1 MSTVSR
7 RAPSKTAVTIHNLA
21 VDPTDPDFIAPQVGG
36 AGETIGALRAAE
48 LQEAVRARR
57 TAAGV
62 APLPADT
69 DKCQDLVGLALS
81 GGGIRSAVYNLGFL
95 QALSQRGLLR
105 HVDYLCTVS
114 GGGYIGGHVAALAD
128 NLGDQQLAS
137 IAAGA
142 TAPEANAETQLQSVT
157 DGETPRFKSFHD
169 APAGREGT
177 SRLADLGV
185 DARGKLLPEYRFR
198 HVGEYLFHDPVP
210 FIWRYLIYTVPMIVL
225 ALSSLGILATLMAL
239 VWRSFDTQFARD
251 ILRWLGLPQLGT
263 SLGLGDE
270 LPTAFLPCLLPLTML
285 IIGSLGCLTS
295 ERFRWPRG
303 VKWCGRIAYWSVIVG
318 AIFLGASLAV
328 FLGNG
333 ETALGGGLELVKVQ
347 SYLTWPLF
355 LLTVLFLVPLVRFR
369 SVVNSAREGAPEWQ
383 AIAARI
389 VIGGACTCTPFFL
402 IHWMSRENISGI
414 AKYRDPELLVE
425 DVTQWP
431 DYLRW
436 RKELATES
444 QNALPDSPA
453 TSSKIATQVK
463 ELAAY
468 EDQYLGRLT
477 HDRQAVVY
485 DSEKWIGLDLDPIA
499 PVAAD
504 AQAAEANA
512 VEGPKHPWIRPFWLP
527 EFFLAN
533 VGLKK
538 ESVIG
543 MGREKLIALRK
554 AKFDNLAQFNG
565 LLASPQLSQ
574 ALHHELCD
582 AVAAESFDASTA
594 SAQGDRKLS
603 AADLNHFVGERA
615 SDLSPAERDQ
625 FYLLWNRARGPE
637 LDQQSELAELE
648 QTGWTPLEIKQFN
661 RLLLEVLHPEFIRH
675 RTMVSTMIV
684 PAYDQ
689 NERFRWLLMWGG
701 LLAAACIFID
711 FNRSSP
717 FFVYYRDRLHQRF
730 LHMPKPGQ
738 AAPASQTAVAE
749 AHSSGPVDHRESKLS
764 ELEPWKTGAPY
775 PLFLGSL
782 HLFDRV
788 SPRGD
793 SLGRNAVDADRCLP
807 FLFSP
812 LYCGSVYT
820 GFRQTSDYCA
830 GKLSVA
836 DAVAISGAAVTP
848 FMTHNSGLLAMMAT
862 FNLRIGKWLPRPDQ
876 KGLCNCEPAVKPLS
890 VAWEW
895 IKAQEESYRTN
906 WRYAL
911 AADGGF
917 HEFFGLEELL
927 LRRCR
932 LIIVSDAGCN
942 NGKFEFGALADTIR
956 LVRERHGIEFLD
968 LDHDQPVDLHRLR
981 RHEGSSFQNQHHICL
996 RVRYPEDF
1004 PVPGPKEA
1012 MIVYGQMSLT
1022 GDEPLDLQ
1030 QFRKV
1035 NPNFPDEPTTN
1046 QSYDETQVESFRQLG
1061 FHVGEKICQRAPLRT
1076 NESDESAAVPVS
1088 IELWIDW
1095 LRWGYTADCS
1105 QVERLSGNRL
1115 RKIDPCSEGLEFS
1128 PQRDLRW
1135 KDEQKYAADGF
1146 RQYLASAKVREE
1158 SLLHVSQLLSDQPN
1172 RSDVRLTA
1180 EELVKLVLACHD
1192 SRADFHCAGRRD
1204 LFEVGGRKNL
1214 IRAAAVASVKLKD
1227 LNGSVQGTHEGKL
1240 ALAAAFY
1247 RQLCRG
1253 VFAGGNA
1260 RTSAMAT
1267 LCLLDQMI
1275 VSDRVAPWQ
1284 NALDCVVSLTR
1295 LTKAGKLWKTKRVIA
1310 TWYQTQPAPTSG
1322 GPSPTNV
1329 DPTGPGNGQGKV
1341 VQISAQHVRVSV
1353 KPTP

>member
-7 RAPSKTAVTIHNLA
+7 RAPTKTAVTIHALA
-21 VDPTDPDFIAPQVGG
+21 ADPTDPDFIAPQMGG
-36 AGETIGALRAAE
+36 AGETIGALRTQE
-48 LQEAVRARR
+48 LQEAIQARR

-62 APLPADT
+62 APLPPDPQ
-69 DKCQDLVGLALS
+69 KCNDLVGLALS

-128 NLGDQQLAS
+128 NLGDQQVAS
-137 IAAGA
+137 AAASVAEQGPA
-142 TAPEANAETQLQSVT
+142 TETHLQSVT
-157 DGETPRFKSFHD
+157 NGEPPRFKSFHD
-169 APAGREGT
+169 AQAGRDT
-177 SRLADLGV
+177 SSRLADLGV

-225 ALSSLGILATLMAL
+225 ALSSLGVVATLIAL
-239 VWRSFDTQFARD
+239 IWRTLDLQYFRD

-270 LPTAFLPCLLPLTML
+270 LPTAFLPCLFPLAML
-285 IIGSLGCLTS
+285 IFGGVGCLTA
-295 ERFRWPRG
+295 ERFHWPRG
-303 VKWCGRIAYWSVIVG
+303 VKWCGRIAYLSVIVG

-333 ETALGGGLELVKVQ
+333 ETSLGGSLELIKVQ
-347 SYLTWPLF
+347 SYLTGPLF

-383 AIAARI
+383 SIAARV

-402 IHWMSRENISGI
+402 IHWMARENISSI

-431 DYLRW
+431 DFLRW
-436 RKELATES
+436 REQLATET
-444 QNALPDSPA
+444 QNALSDAPPA
-453 TSSKIATQVK
+453 LPSIATQVR
-463 ELAAY
+463 ELAEY
-468 EDQYLGRLT
+468 EDRFLGRMT
-477 HDRQAVVY
+477 RDRQALVY
-485 DSEKWIGLDLDPIA
+485 DSEKWVGLDLDPQA
-499 PVAAD
+499 PVAAEN
-504 AQAAEANA
+504 AENVDTKSSTA
-512 VEGPKHPWIRPFWLP
+512 GPKNPWIRPLWLP
-527 EFFLAN
+527 EYVLAN
-533 VGLKK
+533 IGLKTD
-538 ESVIG
+538 SVVG
-543 MGREKLIALRK
+543 GGRTKLIALRAAK
-554 AKFDNLAQFNG
+554 AKNLAQFNG
-565 LLASPQLSQ
+565 LLAKPKLSQ

-582 AVAAESFDASTA
+582 AVAAESFEASTA
-594 SAQGDRKLS
+594 KSQAERKLS
-603 AADLNHFVGERA
+603 AGDLNQFIAQRA
-615 SDLSPAERDQ
+615 AGLTSSERDQ
-625 FYLLWNRARGPE
+625 FNALWNRARGSE
-637 LDQQSELAELE
+637 LDQQPELAQL
-648 QTGWTPLEIKQFN
+648 QQDGWTPLEIRQFN
-661 RLLLEVLHPEFIRH
+661 RLLLEIAHPEFIRH
-675 RTMVSTMIV
+675 RAMVSTLIV

-689 NERFRWLLMWGG
+689 NERFRWLFAWGVLFAG
-701 LLAAACIFID
+701 ACWFID
-711 FNRSSP
+711 FNRTSP
-717 FFVYYRDRLHQRF
+717 FFVYYRDRLHKRF

-738 AAPASQTAVAE
+738 AAPASQEAIAQ
-749 AHSSGPVDHRESKLS
+749 AHSSVPVDHHESKLS

-793 SLGRNAVDADRCLP
+793 RLGRDAVDADRCLP

-820 GFRQTSDYCA
+820 GFRSTSEYCN

-848 FMTHNSGLLAMMAT
+848 FMTHNSGLLAMMAA

-876 KGLCNCEPAVKPLS
+876 KQLCKCEPAVKPLA
-890 VAWEW
+890 VAREW
-895 IKAQEESYRTN
+895 WKARDESYRKK

-981 RHEGSSFQNQHHICL
+981 RREGSSFQDQHHICL
-996 RVRYPEDF
+996 RVRYPDDF

-1046 QSYDETQVESFRQLG
+1046 QSYDESQVESFRQLG
-1061 FHVGEKICQRAPLRT
+1061 YHVGEKICQRAPLRT

-1105 QVERLSGNRL
+1105 QVTPLSGNRL
-1115 RKIDPCSEGLEFS
+1115 RKIDPCAEGLEFS

-1135 KDEQKYAADGF
+1135 KDEQKFAADGF

-1158 SLLHVSQLLSDQPN
+1158 SLLHVSQLLTDQPN
-1172 RSDVRLTA
+1172 RTDIRLNA
-1180 EELVKLVLACHD
+1180 DELVKLVLACHD

-1204 LFEVGGRKNL
+1204 LFEVGGRKTL
-1214 IRAAAVASVKLKD
+1214 IHAAAVASVKVKD
-1227 LNGSVQGTHEGKL
+1227 QSGNVQGTHEGKI

-1253 VFAGGNA
+1253 VFARGNS
-1260 RTSAMAT
+1260 RTSALAT
-1267 LCLLDQMI
+1267 LCLLDQII
-1275 VSDRVAPWQ
+1275 VSDRVGEWR
-1284 NALDCVVSLTR
+1284 NALDCVVALTR

-1310 TWYQTQPAPTSG
+1310 SWYESQPAPTNGNPAAASA
-1322 GPSPTNV
+1322 
-1329 DPTGPGNGQGKV
+1329 DPGTAKGRV
-1341 VQISAQHVRVSV
+1341 VQINAQNVKVSV
-1353 KPTP
+1353 SRP